1 MTLDSPTLVFLR
13 TPIALIAATIVWLF
27 GRWVPDAKGTS
38 IWSLATLFMGSTGI
52 LFGLRPNLPFFLTVV
67 AGNTLFVTSTALYH
81 LVACRIRNVS
91 YPWLIH
97 IFLIS
102 LVAVSFEFIFTD
114 LKADYVARVLI
125 FAPVLAIQSFL
136 TAWTLLRDRQAVS
149 REEYRVMI
157 FGAAVFIVLGLG
169 YCWRGIMHLPSIVVP
184 PENLLSNDA
193 TTHLTQI
200 TNLLSLVFFPY
211 VFIQLNNVISRQQVQ
226 RSEEEVR
233 RLNEELEV
241 RVQERSGQLHQTVEQ
256 LQWEISKRQ
265 KTEIELKEA
274 LQHIEQFKDRL
285 QADYSYLQEEIK
297 LEYAFD
303 QIIGQ
308 SNELKYVL
316 FKVQQVA
323 PTDATVLIL
332 GETGTGKELIARAI
346 HNGSPYQDRPLI
358 KVDCAVLSPNL
369 IESELFGHEKGA
381 FTGAAVR
388 KVGRFELAQGST
400 IFLDEIGEL
409 PLDLQ
414 AKLLRVLQSGEFER
428 LGSSRTLKAQARVI
442 AATNRKLEEE
452 MRHGRFRED
461 LWYRLNVIPITV
473 PPLRQRQEDI
483 PLLVQTFVARFA
495 KKVGKKI
502 TKIPAST
509 MENLCQYRWPGNIR
523 ELENVIERAVINT
536 PGAILTLVAPLD
548 LSEACSAPRVTQNT
562 LEEVEREHILKIL
575 QETRGRVSGSKGA
588 AAILGLN
595 PSTLRA
601 RLRKLGIPF

>member
-1 MTLDSPTLVFLR
+1 
-13 TPIALIAATIVWLF
+13 
-27 GRWVPDAKGTS
+27 
-38 IWSLATLFMGSTGI
+38 
-52 LFGLRPNLPFFLTVV
+52 
-67 AGNTLFVTSTALYH
+67 
-81 LVACRIRNVS
+81 
-91 YPWLIH
+91 
-97 IFLIS
+97 
-102 LVAVSFEFIFTD
+102 
-114 LKADYVARVLI
+114 
-125 FAPVLAIQSFL
+125 
-136 TAWTLLRDRQAVS
+136 
-149 REEYRVMI
+149 MI

-169 YCWRGIMHLPSIVVP
+169 YMLAGNNAHSGHRCSTRRP
-184 PENLLSNDA
+184 LSKGAIN
-193 TTHLTQI
+193 HLTQI
-200 TNLLSLVFFPY
+200 TNLLALLFFPY

-233 RLNEELEV
+233 RLNEELEL
-241 RVQERSGQLHQTVEQ
+241 RVQERTGQLHQTVEQ

-346 HNGSPYQDRPLI
+346 HNASPYRDRPLI

-381 FTGAAVR
+381 FTGAVAR
-388 KVGRFELAQGST
+388 KVGRFELAHGST

-428 LGSSRTLKAQARVI
+428 LGSSRTLKAEVRVI
-442 AATNRKLEEE
+442 AATNRKMEDEV
-452 MRHGRFRED
+452 RQGRFRED
-461 LWYRLNVIPITV
+461 LWYRLNVFPITV

-536 PGAILTLVAPLD
+536 AGSILTLVAPLD
-548 LSEACSAPRVTQNT
+548 LSEACSAPRVTKFQDA
-562 LEEVEREHILKIL
+562 ESGGSGYSRHQSQPGGRGPSREVPGGPLVSVECDPYHRAAFAPAPGGYPFAGSGFCGQVCQEGWERDHQDYRRHHGKP
-575 QETRGRVSGSKGA
+575 VSV
-588 AAILGLN
+588 
-595 PSTLRA
+595 
-601 RLRKLGIPF
+601 